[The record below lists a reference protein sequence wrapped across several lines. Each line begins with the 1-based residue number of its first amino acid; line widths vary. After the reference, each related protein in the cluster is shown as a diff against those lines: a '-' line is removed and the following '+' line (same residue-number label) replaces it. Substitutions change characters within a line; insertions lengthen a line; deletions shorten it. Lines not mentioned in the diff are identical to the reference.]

1 MRSKK
6 RVSFLLG
13 YCILFLLGVRSVLW
27 GQTQNFRHFGTE
39 NGLPE
44 NYVQEVSQDNKGY
57 LWVSTSSGVYTYD
70 GQLFTKFVNA
80 ASKEETG
87 YNVCKV
93 LRDRYV
99 LGAGDGKVDVF
110 KAGVN
115 FPVKRLKPFDGP
127 VNKLF
132 LSPDSLYTYIVS
144 NGRGVMCLNNNT
156 YELRFMGEALK
167 DMIINDL
174 VMIDHNFFFIAS
186 SDGLY
191 LYNYSARKLQ
201 PLDDNIEALCLSW
214 NKLSRILYV
223 GTKSFGLNSYLLGTD
238 YQIDVTSNLFS
249 KLEGPDASISAIL
262 PLEPG
267 KSFYIGTSEGN
278 IYQLD
283 VVTGKLTSYLNR
295 PLRVKI
301 SSLFAD
307 KTGNMWLC
315 TFGKGLLRS
324 GKDPFE
330 KFYQGHNISALT
342 ADPAGNFY
350 MAEEERLY
358 LQNFSTGVSDTFS
371 IKNGLPDDKITA
383 LHCDRL
389 GTIWVGF
396 ANNGLYYKSIGQIVF
411 KPFAQMELFIDNPV
425 NAITSSIY
433 NEVYVSTTLNGVV
446 AIGHGSITAQYNTR
460 NNLPHNNILFTYVD
474 SRNRIWFATHHS
486 TLSYLEEGKIYDF
499 SMRYPTINFDINA
512 ITEDTEGQI
521 WFMSRDNG
529 VYAFKDTLRYIVN
542 TDNGLPSNFG
552 TAVICDESNQ
562 IWIAQ
567 TDLLTKFSLSRNIL
581 KTYSTAYL
589 LDNMY
594 FNKNAC
600 YKDKK
605 GNLWFGTTEGIVKY
619 NRPLSQSV
627 LPEAQPYLLSF
638 KVFDEIR
645 SLNQKQRLQ
654 YGTYN
659 VSFHYS
665 ALCLTQSEDVLF
677 RYMLEGYDNQWSEP
691 TKRLRID
698 YENLKDGV
706 YNFKVMA
713 CNSDGLWNKTPLVYT
728 FVIEKPFW
736 KTIWFWTIIAL
747 LFILSVTL
755 FNYYRTRMLVHYN
768 KELSKRV
775 NEKTK
780 QLEEEKQ
787 VIIQKNKEIEQ
798 YNEEINASINYAR
811 HIQRSVLPDR
821 SELNNQVFSSFVIN
835 KPKDVISGDFYKVY
849 HQEHKTLVV
858 LADST
863 GHGVPGALLSMMGNS
878 LIDTIIES
886 GTALDPSAILYKLD
900 KAIIHTLQ
908 QKPEDFTNESMDVAL
923 LVVDTQNHTITYA
936 GAKRPLYIVR
946 NGELQEYPGGRFPV
960 GGLLTRLTKE
970 FVNHQIQLQD
980 KDCFYI
986 FSDGFCD
993 QFDRENKTKFSTK
1006 RFKELLVKQW
1016 GSGIPSQEF
1025 EINSALNN
1033 WKGSNE
1039 QTDDIMLI
1047 GVQYKIM

>member
-1 MRSKK
+1 MQNNRTTG
-6 RVSFLLG
+6 FLLK
-13 YCILFLLGVRSVLW
+13 CFILLLTSLSSVFW
-27 GQTQNFRHFGTE
+27 AQTRNFRHYGTE

-44 NYVQEVSQDNKGY
+44 NYVQEVSQDSKGY
-57 LWVSTSSGVYTYD
+57 LLVSTSSGVYSYD
-70 GQLFTKFVNA
+70 GQLFVKFVNA
-80 ASKEETG
+80 AAKEETN
-87 YNVCKV
+87 YSICKV
-93 LRDRYV
+93 VRGHYI
-99 LGAGDGKVDVF
+99 LGASDGKVDVF

-127 VNKLF
+127 INKLF
-132 LSPDSLYTYIVS
+132 VSPDSLYTYIVS
-144 NGRGVMCLNNNT
+144 NGRGVMCLNNTT
-156 YELRFMGEALK
+156 YELRFMGDALK
-167 DMIINDL
+167 DIIINDM
-174 VMIDHNFFFIAS
+174 VIIDANFFFIAS

-191 LYNYSARKLQ
+191 LYNYAARKMQ

-214 NKLSRILYV
+214 NKLSRMLYV
-223 GTKSFGLNSYLLGTD
+223 GTKSFGLNSYLLGVD
-238 YQIDVTSNLFS
+238 YQVDVTSNLFS
-249 KLEGPDASISAIL
+249 RLAGPDASISAIL
-262 PLEPG
+262 PVEPG
-267 KSFYIGTSEGN
+267 ESFYIGTSEGS

-283 VVTGKLTSYLNR
+283 VATGKLTNYLNR
-295 PLRVKI
+295 SLRVKI

-315 TFGKGLLRS
+315 TFGKGLMRS

-342 ADPAGNFY
+342 ADPFGNFY
-350 MAEEERLY
+350 LAEEERLY
-358 LQNFSTGVSDTFS
+358 FQNFDNGRADTFS
-371 IKNGLPDDKITA
+371 IQHGLPDDRITA
-383 LHCDRL
+383 LHCDRQ

-396 ANNGLYYKSIGQIVF
+396 ANNGLYYKSIEQTSF
-411 KPFAQMELFIDNPV
+411 KPFGQMELFADNPV
-425 NAITSSIY
+425 NAITSSAY
-433 NEVYVSTTLNGVV
+433 NEVYVSTTLNGVI

-486 TLSYLEEGKIYDF
+486 TLSYLEEGRIYDF
-499 SMRYPTINFDINA
+499 SMRYPDINFDINA
-512 ITEDTEGQI
+512 ITEDKEGQI

-529 VYAFKDTLRYIVN
+529 VYLFKDTLRYIVN

-552 TAVICDESNQ
+552 TAIACDENNQ

-567 TDLLTKFSLSRNIL
+567 TDLLTKFSLPRNIL

-589 LDNMY
+589 LENMY

-600 YKDKK
+600 FKDKS

-619 NRPLSQSV
+619 NRPQNQST

-638 KVFDEIR
+638 KVFDEIK
-645 SLNQKQRLQ
+645 SLNQEQRLQ

-665 ALCLTQSEDVLF
+665 ALSLTQSEDVLF

-691 TKRLRID
+691 TRRLRID

-713 CNSDGLWNKTPLVYT
+713 CNSDGLWNKAPLVYT
-728 FVIEKPFW
+728 FIIEKPFW

-775 NEKTK
+775 SEKTR

-798 YNEEINASINYAR
+798 YNQEISASINYAR

-821 SELNNQVFSSFVIN
+821 SELNNQYLTSFVIN

-849 HQEHKTLVV
+849 HHGYKTLIV

-878 LIDTIIES
+878 LLDTIIES
-886 GTALDPSAILYKLD
+886 EAGLDPSAILYKLD
-900 KAIIHTLQ
+900 KAIVQTLQ

-923 LVVDTQNHTITYA
+923 VVVDNQNHTITYA

-946 NGELQEYPGGRFPV
+946 DGVLNEYSGGRFPV
-960 GGLLTRLTKE
+960 GGLLTRLSKE
-970 FVNHQIQLQD
+970 FENHQVQLQD

-993 QFDRENKTKFSTK
+993 QFDRENRTKFSTR
-1006 RFKELLVKQW
+1006 RFKELLVKQS
-1016 GSGIPSQEF
+1016 GAGIPTQEF
-1025 EINSALNN
+1025 ELNAALNN
-1033 WKGSNE
+1033 WKGTNE

-1047 GVQYKIM
+1047 GIQYRMT